1 MPIRSLF
8 TESAE
13 QGGYDTTLLY
23 LLVTLVLFGLG
34 VLIGHA
40 I

>member
-1 MPIRSLF
+1 MLTRSLF
-8 TESAE
+8 TRTAE
-13 QGGYDTTLLY
+13 EGGFDTTLLY

>member
-1 MPIRSLF
+1 MLTRPLF
-8 TESAE
+8 TQNAE
-13 QGGYDTTLLY
+13 QGGFDTTVLY